1 VTRSTAGRVVE
12 YAIATASDND
22 TPNKAI
28 AAFLFLTIEAS
39 G

>member
-1 VTRSTAGRVVE
+1 VE
-12 YAIATASDND
+12 LAIAAASDND

-28 AAFLFLTIEAS
+28 AVLRFLTIEAS